1 MFKVQG
7 KIVRVDPDIYLRIFN
22 NHLEVPRKYTP
33 GITGI
38 HLSDGGRPAL
48 VFGRGPSRHVFLSH
62 FVMDAKPRQLV
73 DHRNRNPLDNR
84 RCNLRFATYR
94 ENGLNKICKNTS
106 GYIGVTVH
114 RKKGGGYFCLAKFK
128 LANGKSKAFRLPDS
142 PTNRI
147 IAAFARDKF
156 VLQAGDEEFAPLN
169 FPYFKNEPFRSFLL
183 NENLRLLTKRQIGLN
198 TIRKNNSGYIG
209 VTVKH
214 DRSGYFCL
222 AKYQLAN
229 GKAVSFRL
237 PDCPENRVI
246 AAFARDKFV
255 LQQGEEDYAPLNF
268 PCFKYEPFRSF
279 LLNEDLREY
288 KKRTQKSEHSRQNR
302 RTATVTK
309 PVTSYV

>member
-1 MFKVQG
+1 
-7 KIVRVDPDIYLRIFN
+7 
-22 NHLEVPRKYTP
+22 
-33 GITGI
+33 
-38 HLSDGGRPAL
+38 
-48 VFGRGPSRHVFLSH
+48 
-62 FVMDAKPRQLV
+62 MDAKPGQLV

-114 RKKGGGYFCLAKFK
+114 RKKGGDGYFCLAKFK
-128 LANGKSKAFRLPDS
+128 LANGKERVFRLPDS

-156 VLQAGDEEFAPLN
+156 VLQAGEEEFAPLN
-169 FPYFKNEPFRSFLL
+169 FPRFKNEPFRSFLL

-198 TIRKNNSGYIG
+198 VRRENSSGYIG
-209 VTVKH
+209 VTVK
-214 DRSGYFCL
+214 REKNGYFCL

-255 LQQGEEDYAPLNF
+255 LQQGEEEYAPLNF
-268 PCFKYEPFRSF
+268 PCFKNEPFRSF
-279 LLNEDLREY
+279 LLNEDLRKY
-288 KKRTQKSEHSRQNR
+288 KKRN
-302 RTATVTK
+302 K
-309 PVTSYV
+309 PQIILTTEDTEFTENSI